1 MRGSFSV
8 IPVSLSLSPSIK
20 LATMSAMSVLISAGA
35 VLGKANLLQL
45 TLMALV
51 EVTVFVTM
59 RMIDRQHLSVSH
71 GAVRRGLWGGGG
83 SRWRGVILPPF
94 DGVSGI

>member
-1 MRGSFSV
+1 
-8 IPVSLSLSPSIK
+8 
-20 LATMSAMSVLISAGA
+20 MSVLISAGA

-59 RMIDRQHLSVSH
+59 RMIDRQYLSVSH
-71 GAVRRGLWGGGG
+71 GAVRRGLWRGGGG
-83 SRWRGVILPPF
+83 G
-94 DGVSGI
+94 GGE